1 MARKT
6 TKLVVVADNT
16 QPEDSVI
23 AEQILGNAAPE
34 PTPVFNYSSPAL
46 PMSAFGWTPTTEQKL
61 RIVEEAEQD
70 AVEAEAIAKALALVA
85 GKKHRAATAHSANGT
100 RRAPLS
106 ADAVIA
112 TYVGGGKHSRDV
124 LYFGGGKHS
133 RAIPMTV
140 GEAIAA
146 GIKRVDVV
154 WDVNQGRILLAD

>member
-6 TKLVVVADNT
+6 TKLVVVTDNT

-34 PTPVFNYSSPAL
+34 PAPVFNYSSPAL

-124 LYFGGGKHS
+124 LY
-133 RAIPMTV
+133 AIPMTV